1 MVFSRWMENEAHM
14 INRIDEP
21 ANLRIKLSKGED
33 GLLLA
38 SFRLS
43 LSLRKLAS
51 ILWIGLSASP
61 ERLG

>member
-1 MVFSRWMENEAHM
+1 M